1 MNPSRL
7 ALFATRTLRPS
18 RWMVVISVL
27 VLSHCAPNYTLVSQ
41 PKDQATLDRM
51 HETFGFRKW
60 VSANNNPDVV
70 IIGLHGFCGAS
81 IDYENLGKDLLKN
94 QPKTAL
100 YAYEIRGQGSDPFKQ
115 RRGDID
121 DPKLWYRDL
130 LTFTKLVRKRHPD
143 AKIVWMGESMGGLI
157 AAHTWSEAPASH
169 PPCDALILSSPVVKI
184 RSDVPVWKKEILKLA
199 AAAAPTGR
207 ISVEALA
214 GGASVQMTHTSTHAE
229 QAETNSW
236 NIDEHTFRLLGALGD
251 HIESMDA
258 CAETFR
264 LPVLVLHGGKDF
276 FTEDWAVREFMGHI
290 PKSTPKT
297 LRYYP
302 DAYHLLMYDTRK
314 DEVFRDIERWLARF
328 RNRQS

>member
-7 ALFATRTLRPS
+7 ASPAIQNSPLR
-18 RWMVVISVL
+18 WL
-27 VLSHCAPNYTLVSQ
+27 VALAALGLTHCAPRYTLVSH
-41 PKDQATLDRM
+41 PKDPATLDRL

-60 VSANNNPDVV
+60 VAAGAEPDVV
-70 IIGLHGFCGAS
+70 VIGIHGFCGAS
-81 IDYENLGKDLLKN
+81 IDYENLGRDLLVK
-94 QPKTAL
+94 QPQTAL
-100 YAYEIRGQGSDPFKQ
+100 YAYEVRGQGSDPLRS

-130 LTFTKLVRKRHPD
+130 IAFTGMVRKLHPH
-143 AKIVWMGESMGGLI
+143 ASIIWMGESMGALI
-157 AAHTWSEAPASH
+157 ASH
-169 PPCDALILSSPVVKI
+169 AWRENQSSPPPCDGLILSSPVVKI
-184 RSDVPVWKKEILKLA
+184 RSDVPAWKKEVLKLA

-214 GGASVQMTHTSTHAE
+214 GGQSVQMTHTSTHSE
-229 QAETNSW
+229 QAETNAW
-236 NIDEHTFRLLGALGD
+236 NIDEHTFRLLAALGN
-251 HIESMDA
+251 HIEGMNG

-264 LPVLVLHGGKDF
+264 VPVLVLHGGRDF
-276 FTEDWAVREFMGHI
+276 FTEDSSVREFMGHI

-314 DEVFRDIERWLARF
+314 DQVIRDVERWLQRF
-328 RNRQS
+328 RRHSR